1 MERSLTEQ
9 EQLDIIKEVEEKYS
23 KFLDPNFDASV
34 FLKCRNNFALT
45 SHIESVKIF
54 EMDNPPSN
62 PTFTIAIPTYN
73 RCETLKE
80 AIDSALAQET
90 DEHYEII
97 VVENVDDFDKKTKAQ
112 EMLEREYRGKLTY
125 YKNKENIGLFGNWNR
140 CLTLA
145 QGGWVCLL
153 HSDDLITPDYIKE
166 MKNAIHQVS
175 QQTILIGCLEKTFGS
190 LITSSSYDQIFL
202 KNNTLKNKIK
212 NIIFGNS
219 KFFDNLNGQYI
230 FKFIPPNAVL
240 HHKEKSIKIGGYNPD
255 EYPIADNFFH
265 TRAYLNGGACV
276 YLKHLQKRRMELN
289 DSLNPKTQVVY
300 CYVGTSF
307 FLGLFPKRIAKY
319 KGYQYFLEKR
329 NEIAQHKLQESLDKI
344 SNSLKTKKP
353 TLWLLYYK
361 MHSIIKRLFLCS

>member
-1 MERSLTEQ
+1 MKKQLTEQ

-34 FLKCRNNFALT
+34 FLECRDNFALT

-80 AIDSALAQET
+80 AIDSVLAQET
-90 DEHYEII
+90 DEHYEVII
-97 VVENVDDFDKKTKAQ
+97 VENVDDFDTKTEAQ
-112 EMLEREYRGKLTY
+112 EMLEREYRGRLTY
-125 YKNKENIGLFGNWNR
+125 YKNRENLGMFGNWNR

-145 QGGWVCLL
+145 QGEWVCLL
-153 HSDDLITPDYIKE
+153 HSDDMVTPNYIQEIK
-166 MKNAIHQVS
+166 KIINQVS
-175 QQTILIGCLEKTFGS
+175 QQIILIGCLEKNFGS
-190 LITSSSYDQIFL
+190 PITSSSYDQIFL

-212 NIIFGNS
+212 DIIFGNS
-219 KFFDNLNGQYI
+219 KSFDYLNEQYI

-240 HHKEKSIKIGGYNPD
+240 HHKEGSIKIGGYNPD

-265 TRAYLNGGACV
+265 TRAHLNGGACV

-289 DSLNPKTQVVY
+289 DSLNPKAQMAY

-307 FLGLFPKRIAKY
+307 FLGLFPKKIAKY
-319 KGYQYFLEKR
+319 KGCQYFLEKR
-329 NEIAQHKLQESLDKI
+329 NEIAQHKLQEFLDKVGDR
-344 SNSLKTKKP
+344 LKTKRP

-361 MHSIIKRLFLCS
+361 IHSIVKRLLLCN